1 MVGHLFFT
9 KGIYLAIIVDKEQ
22 KRRDIALSCKDLV
35 VEKGINNLS
44 VAALAKAAG
53 VGKGT
58 MYEYF
63 KNKDEIVFEIV
74 NILMQK
80 HTQRLQQD
88 IEIHTSTKE
97 KVKLLSQF
105 FYSEEEEDLREIYKE
120 FISISLTD
128 PSDEMLHYQT
138 EQMSNYYEWFKE
150 IIQNGID
157 SGELKPEA
165 YELSMGLFVAAKGM
179 FVVSNTTFA
188 IEDIEK
194 ELNLFIDT
202 IFKLMEVKS

>member
-44 VAALAKAAG
+44 VAELAKEAG

-58 MYEYF
+58 IYEYY
-63 KNKDEIVFEIV
+63 KNKDEIVFEII

-80 HTQRLQQD
+80 HTQRLQHD
-88 IEIHTSTKE
+88 IEVLTSTKE
-97 KVKLLSQF
+97 KIKRLSQF

-120 FISISLTD
+120 FISLSLTD
-128 PSDEMLHYQT
+128 PSHEMLSYQT
-138 EQMSNYYEWFKE
+138 EQMTHYYEWFKE
-150 IIQNGID
+150 IIQHGID

-165 YELSMGLFVAAKGM
+165 NELSMGLFVSGKGM
-179 FVVSNTTFA
+179 FIVSNSTFA
-188 IEDIEK
+188 IQDIEK

>member
-1 MVGHLFFT
+1 
-9 KGIYLAIIVDKEQ
+9 LAIIVDKEQ

-44 VAALAKAAG
+44 VAELAKAAG

-58 MYEYF
+58 IYEYF

-80 HTQRLQQD
+80 HMQRLHKD
-88 IEIHTSTKE
+88 IESSTSSKD
-97 KVKLLSQF
+97 KVKVLSQF

-120 FISISLTD
+120 FISISLSD
-128 PSDEMLHYQT
+128 PTHEMLSYQT
-138 EQMSNYYEWFKE
+138 EQMTHYYEWFKE
-150 IIQNGID
+150 IIQDGID
-157 SGELKPEA
+157 KGEIKAESID
-165 YELSMGLFVAAKGM
+165 LSMGLFVSAKGM
-179 FVVSNTTFA
+179 FIVSNSTFA
-188 IEDIEK
+188 IKDIEK